1 MLTDE
6 EKRAAKAAKWYGVN
20 GWGNPGDAAD
30 L

>member
-6 EKRAAKAAKWYGVN
+6 EKRAAKAATWYGDI
-20 GWGNPGDAAD
+20 GWGNPENAAD